1 MRLSIK
7 NLELLDQMLVASKNY
22 SHLISKEIG
31 VVLVSCTGFEPITS
45 SLKVNYKIKI
55 KLFLNQENLI
65 VVADR
70 GELESP
76 TPKSVASCSIQL
88 S

>member
-1 MRLSIK
+1 MRLFIK
-7 NLELLDQMLVASKNY
+7 NLELLDQMLVVSKNY
-22 SHLISKEIG
+22 SLLIPKEIDI
-31 VVLVSCTGFEPITS
+31 VLVSYIGFEPMTFF
-45 SLKVNYKIKI
+45 LKVNYKIKI

-65 VVADR
+65 VVVDR